1 MLAGAVLCV
10 LVCYVLTFR
19 RPEPDAYALRESY
32 AVAAPLTDAEKAS
45 RVNLNTA
52 NLDELMTLPGIG
64 PKTAQAILDLRE
76 QLGSFRYSE
85 ELLHVRG
92 IGEKTLLSIYDLIY
106 VN

>member
-1 MLAGAVLCV
+1 MCV
-10 LVCYVLTFR
+10 LICYACTFR
-19 RPEPDAYALRESY
+19 RAEPDAYPLRGAY
-32 AVAAPLTDAEKAS
+32 ATTAPLTDAEKAQ

-52 NLDELMTLPGIG
+52 GLDELMTLPGIG

-76 QLGSFRYSE
+76 QLGAFRYIE

-92 IGEKTLLSIYDLIY
+92 IGEKTLMSIYDLIY